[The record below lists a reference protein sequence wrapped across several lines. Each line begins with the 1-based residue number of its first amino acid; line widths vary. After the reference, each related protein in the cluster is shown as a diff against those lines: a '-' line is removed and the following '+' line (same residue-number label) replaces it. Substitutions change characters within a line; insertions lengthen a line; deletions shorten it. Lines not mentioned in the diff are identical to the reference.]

1 MKTATVSD
9 FRTNMKERL
18 NEVQRD
24 QDVLIL
30 SGGKNKDFVLITLEA
45 YNSMEE
51 TAYLLS
57 TSTNAD
63 RLIEGIEQDAA
74 NKVAH
79 SFVMNPEERSRTK
92 IQVRRTPSR
101 HAKTITI
108 ASRKN
113 RQ

>member
-9 FRTNMKERL
+9 FRTNMMERL
-18 NEVQRD
+18 DEVQRD

-30 SGGKNKDFVLITLEA
+30 SGPKSKDFVLMTLEA

-57 TSTNAD
+57 TSTNAA

-79 SFVMNPEERSRTK
+79 SLVMNLEERPRTK
-92 IQVRRTPSR
+92 IQVRRTPRSR
-101 HAKTITI
+101 
-108 ASRKN
+108 
-113 RQ
+113 